1 MGVLIEGRWTDGEL
15 SQQTI
20 RSGACE
26 LSRQLCS
33 ATPSR
38 PTARPASR
46 RSRDANVHLAHGCP
60 WWHRILIYRAL
71 KKLAK
76 SSPSPTPYR
85 VSSRP
90 AGRSNAMAV
99 IPTDCVP
106 DEVNGFHRLDEAHVA
121 SNLTSARLRFRR
133 RGTRKRSSTT
143 NRPRSSCSMPGST
156 RSPATALI
164 SIRQPLP
171 ETDTL
176 NKRVCQNV
184 DSGYRAGFAK
194 MQGD

>member
-85 VSSRP
+85 VSSRNDPIRSVRAEP
-90 AGRSNAMAV
+90 AVVFRNAITADGSPGFKAEPGR
-99 IPTDCVP
+99 
-106 DEVNGFHRLDEAHVA
+106 
-121 SNLTSARLRFRR
+121 
-133 RGTRKRSSTT
+133 
-143 NRPRSSCSMPGST
+143 
-156 RSPATALI
+156 
-164 SIRQPLP
+164 
-171 ETDTL
+171 
-176 NKRVCQNV
+176 
-184 DSGYRAGFAK
+184 
-194 MQGD
+194 